1 MIRPNGLYLL
11 KEEDKIP
18 DVESFS
24 EAINGKYTSK
34 CMAYRAY
41 IHFNAL
47 EKECD
52 DIANKYDNSYGS
64 YSANKISDGVFVV
77 EYKSGS
83 DYCYIPYVVGKYEN
97 VKSYMAYKD
106 FDDALIAALY
116 LKHSDGNYVVSQS
129 NMVAVINKLIGKE

>member
-1 MIRPNGLYLL
+1 MIEANGLYFL

-18 DVESFS
+18 DVESFG
-24 EAINGKYTSK
+24 EIINSKYTSK

-41 IHFNAL
+41 IRFNAL
-47 EKECD
+47 EKECN
-52 DIANKYDNSYGS
+52 DIANKYDNSYGN

-77 EYKSGS
+77 EYKIGS

-97 VKSYMAYKD
+97 TKSCMAYKD

-116 LKHSDGNYVVSQS
+116 LKYSDKNHVISQS